1 MHIKQVCVA
10 PLRSAMSCL
19 LASRAERGI
28 GCLATLIDSLE
39 KQQGTFYGA
48 LQPTEKGMTM
58 MRALKR
64 GIHHENVTKM
74 YILCIQIIG
83 T

>member
-1 MHIKQVCVA
+1 M
-10 PLRSAMSCL
+10 
-19 LASRAERGI
+19 AERSEATHT
-28 GCLATLIDSLE
+28 CLMCIKMFGLIDSLE

-48 LQPTEKGMTM
+48 LQPTEKVTTM

-64 GIHHENVTKM
+64 GNHHENVTKM

>member
-19 LASRAERGI
+19 LGI

-48 LQPTEKGMTM
+48 LQPTEKVTTM

-64 GIHHENVTKM
+64 GNHHENVTKM

>member
-1 MHIKQVCVA
+1 MGVNVFLTRGAHVVT
-10 PLRSAMSCL
+10 MVTT
-19 LASRAERGI
+19 LAEGDI

-48 LQPTEKGMTM
+48 FQSTEKGMTM

-64 GIHHENVTKM
+64 GNHHENVTKM